1 MRAYEVLG
9 LQLGTVWEKHETTE
23 NSFVVENYVFRW
35 NAGRFAD
42 VVRTYP
48 LKAELSV
55 LRFWDHCGSGIMTS
69 RSSVS
74 PRWLAVD
81 ASGWLPPRQRI
92 VFWTPPCGG
101 WAMPWWASASKG
113 GPCKGRPRGES
124 AVAGAFDARVT
135 IE

>member
-48 LKAELSV
+48 LSRTLSAAV
-55 LRFWDHCGSGIMTS
+55 LGSLRFWDHDVTLQRVAALPGGGRVGLVTAKTTYRVLDAALWWMGHAMVGIGVK
-69 RSSVS
+69 R
-74 PRWLAVD
+74 
-81 ASGWLPPRQRI
+81 
-92 VFWTPPCGG
+92 
-101 WAMPWWASASKG
+101 
-113 GPCKGRPRGES
+113 RPVQGQ
-124 AVAGAFDARVT
+124 AAR
-135 IE
+135 